1 MTENNNHNKN
11 NKSFINPFSPQY
23 PAVPKYFANR
33 REQLDYFR
41 KTIVSSAKI
50 RPPAPSN
57 FIILGDWGMGKT
69 SLLYKMREVALR
81 EMKDEI
87 RAFCSYFSLDPLCCK
102 DWDDFCLRFLTQ
114 VKRNYEASVGLREKL
129 VRELSKWKIT
139 FSVPPVSI
147 EKEKNKEK
155 PSLVD
160 SLEELWKKH
169 LQPSEVDIC
178 LLFLDDVHYFL
189 QAGQSDAYFTIR
201 NAFQELAN
209 RSCNFS
215 LMVTGPTML
224 SKAIVDL
231 AEPFMRFFH
240 QFMLEPFSP
249 EGTKEATNKRI
260 RASKL
265 ELQFSDE
272 VISTIHEKS
281 RGHPYFVMFITY
293 ELVNL
298 LGSKRKV
305 SQREF
310 DKYWPQIVSVLE
322 RNVFLNRL
330 GEVSEK
336 EKQVLIRIAS
346 IEKAQVSPSMIKEVK
361 GITEFFSR
369 LERKGLLLKKER
381 GQYELFHPLFKEYLR
396 KLTSD

>member
-1 MTENNNHNKN
+1 M
-11 NKSFINPFSPQY
+11 
-23 PAVPKYFANR
+23 
-33 REQLDYFR
+33 
-41 KTIVSSAKI
+41 
-50 RPPAPSN
+50 
-57 FIILGDWGMGKT
+57 
-69 SLLYKMREVALR
+69 
-81 EMKDEI
+81 
-87 RAFCSYFSLDPLCCK
+87 
-102 DWDDFCLRFLTQ
+102 
-114 VKRNYEASVGLREKL
+114 
-129 VRELSKWKIT
+129 
-139 FSVPPVSI
+139 
-147 EKEKNKEK
+147 
-155 PSLVD
+155 
-160 SLEELWKKH
+160 
-169 LQPSEVDIC
+169 QPSGVDIC

-201 NAFQELAN
+201 NAFQELAD

-249 EGTKEATNKRI
+249 EGTKEAINKRI

-281 RGHPYFVMFITY
+281 KGHPYFVMFITY

-322 RNVFLNRL
+322 RNVFVNRL

-346 IEKAQVSPSMIKEVK
+346 IEKAQVSPSVFKEMK

-396 KLTSD
+396 KMTSD

>member
-114 VKRNYEASVGLREKL
+114 LKRNYEASAGLREKL

-169 LQPSEVDIC
+169 LQSSGVDIC

-189 QAGQSDAYFTIR
+189 QAGQSDAYFAIR

-215 LMVTGPTML
+215 LVVTGPTML

-231 AEPFMRFFH
+231 AGPFMRFFH
-240 QFMLEPFSP
+240 QFKLEPFPP
-249 EGTKEATNKRI
+249 EGTKEAINKRI
-260 RASKL
+260 HASKL
-265 ELQFSDE
+265 ELRFSDE
-272 VISTIHEKS
+272 VMSTIHEKS
-281 RGHPYFVMFITY
+281 KGHPYFVMFIAY

-298 LGSKRKV
+298 LGSSKTV

-310 DKYWPQIVSVLE
+310 DKYWPRVVSVLE
-322 RNVFLNRL
+322 RNVFVNRL

-346 IEKAQVSPSMIKEVK
+346 IEENQVSPSMIKEVK
-361 GITEFFSR
+361 GVTEFLSR

-396 KLTSD
+396 KMTSN

>member
-1 MTENNNHNKN
+1 MIENNNHNKN

-33 REQLDYFR
+33 REQLDYFS

-50 RPPAPSN
+50 RPPAPNN
-57 FIILGDWGMGKT
+57 FIVLGDWGMGKT
-69 SLLYKMREVALR
+69 SLLYKMREVALK
-81 EMKDEI
+81 ELKDEI
-87 RAFCSYFSLDPLCCK
+87 RAFCCYFWLDPLCCK
-102 DWDDFCLRFLTQ
+102 DWDNFCLRFLTQ
-114 VKRNYEASVGLREKL
+114 LKKNYEASAGLREKL
-129 VRELSKWKIT
+129 VRELSKWKIAV
-139 FSVPPVSI
+139 SVPPVSV
-147 EKEKNKEK
+147 EKEKKEEK

-189 QAGQSDAYFTIR
+189 QAGQSDAYFAIR

-215 LMVTGPTML
+215 LVVTGPTML

-240 QFMLEPFSP
+240 QFTLEPFP
-249 EGTKEATNKRI
+249 LEGTKEALNKRI
-260 RASKL
+260 HANKL
-265 ELQFSDE
+265 ELEFSDE
-272 VISTIHEKS
+272 AISTIHEKS
-281 RGHPYFVMFITY
+281 RGHPYFVMFIAY

-298 LGSKRKV
+298 LGSKKMI
-305 SQREF
+305 SQREI
-310 DKYWPQIVSVLE
+310 DKHWPQAVSVLE
-322 RNVFLNRL
+322 RNVFVNRL

-336 EKQVLIRIAS
+336 EKQVLVRIAS
-346 IEKAQVSPSMIKEVK
+346 IKEKQVSPSMIKEVK
-361 GITEFFSR
+361 GATEFLSR

-381 GQYELFHPLFKEYLR
+381 GQYELFHPLFKEYL
-396 KLTSD
+396 KKITSN

>member
-87 RAFCSYFSLDPLCCK
+87 RAFCSYFSLDPLCYK

-114 VKRNYEASVGLREKL
+114 LKRNYEASAGLREKL

>member
-81 EMKDEI
+81 EMTDEI

-114 VKRNYEASVGLREKL
+114 LKRNYEASAGLREKL

-169 LQPSEVDIC
+169 LQPSGVDIC

-201 NAFQELAN
+201 NAFQELAD

-249 EGTKEATNKRI
+249 EGTKEAINKRI

-281 RGHPYFVMFITY
+281 KGHPYFVMFITY

-322 RNVFLNRL
+322 RNVFVNRL

-346 IEKAQVSPSMIKEVK
+346 IEKAQVSPSVFKEMK

-396 KLTSD
+396 KMTSD